1 MVESVHFWDVGGPGV
16 ANFCIAI
23 HKAINTTFRRWFLDA
38 KIFKFMS
45 LVLKF
50 FLYIKHQFSSKDRRR
65 LKHIE
70 SQTQEMVE

>member
-50 FLYIKHQFSSKDRRR
+50 FFVY
-65 LKHIE
+65 
-70 SQTQEMVE
+70 